1 MHLVK
6 IKFMKRNLLFLL
18 FAVVCTSAYTVTAS
32 INESLQKKDPKLSEG
47 CSWMRVDCPGI
58 WTGEF
63 EACLKGGDGK
73 GCPCGEV
80 TRECPKD

>member
-32 INESLQKKDPKLSEG
+32 INESLQKKDPKLSEYFK
-47 CSWMRVDCPGI
+47 RVSKP
-58 WTGEF
+58 
-63 EACLKGGDGK
+63 A
-73 GCPCGEV
+73 
-80 TRECPKD
+80 